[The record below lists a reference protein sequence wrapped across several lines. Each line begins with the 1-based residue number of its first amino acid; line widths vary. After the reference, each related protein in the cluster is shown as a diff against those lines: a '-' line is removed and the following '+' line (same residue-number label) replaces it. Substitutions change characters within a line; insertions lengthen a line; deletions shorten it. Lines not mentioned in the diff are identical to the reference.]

1 MPSTPAHATGPTRRG
16 LLLRLLSS
24 PRLPAVLLGVFA
36 CWFAVWAIEPRF
48 PADFLIEHLLTVAVL
63 AFLLWAR
70 RLRLFSNLSHL
81 LLFAFLCLHVVG
93 AHYTYSEV
101 PYEQWFARGAALAGI
116 EDYSFQGTW
125 GFRRNHFDRLVHFAF
140 GLLCAYPIREL
151 FVRLVRVRGVW
162 GYLLPLDVTLS
173 LSALYEL
180 MEWAVAM
187 IVAADVGQS
196 YLGTQGDEWDA
207 HKDMALATLGAVV
220 AMGVTALVNRRL
232 QRDFAQELADS
243 MRPPE
248 LPPLGEVRLAAMV
261 EELDGKQR

>member
-1 MPSTPAHATGPTRRG
+1 MPPTPSHTTRLASRN

-24 PRLPAVLLGVFA
+24 PRLPAMLLAALG
-36 CWFAVWAIEPRF
+36 CWFVVWAIEPRF
-48 PADFLIEHLLTVAVL
+48 PEDFLIEHILTVAVL
-63 AFLLWAR
+63 VFLLWSR
-70 RLRLFSNLSHL
+70 GLRLFSNLSYL

-101 PYEQWFARGAALAGI
+101 PYEQWFARGAAFFGI
-116 EDYSFQGTW
+116 QDYSFQGSW
-125 GFRRNHFDRLVHFAF
+125 GFRRNHFDRLVHFSF

-180 MEWAVAM
+180 MEWGVAM

-207 HKDMALATLGAVV
+207 QKDMALAAFGALV
-220 AMGVTALVNRRL
+220 AMSTTALVNHRL
-232 QRDFAQELADS
+232 QRDFSQELADS

-248 LPPLGEVRLAAMV
+248 SPPLGEVRLAAMV
-261 EELDGKQR
+261 EERQAKQR

>member
-1 MPSTPAHATGPTRRG
+1 MPSMQAHANGPAGRS

-24 PRLPAVLLGVFA
+24 PRLPAVLLA
-36 CWFAVWAIEPRF
+36 ALAAWFAAWAIEPRF
-48 PADFLIEHLLTVAVL
+48 PEDFLIEHILTVAML
-63 AFLLWAR
+63 AFLLWSR
-70 RLRLFSNLSHL
+70 RLRLFSNLSYL
-81 LLFAFLCLHVVG
+81 LLFVFLCLHVVG

-116 EDYSFQGTW
+116 DDYSFQGTW

-180 MEWAVAM
+180 MEWAVTM

-207 HKDMALATLGAVV
+207 HKDMALAALGAVV
-220 AMGVTALVNRRL
+220 AMTTTALVNHRL

-248 LPPLGEVRLAAMV
+248 SAPLGEVRLAAMV
-261 EELDGKQR
+261 DERKAEHR